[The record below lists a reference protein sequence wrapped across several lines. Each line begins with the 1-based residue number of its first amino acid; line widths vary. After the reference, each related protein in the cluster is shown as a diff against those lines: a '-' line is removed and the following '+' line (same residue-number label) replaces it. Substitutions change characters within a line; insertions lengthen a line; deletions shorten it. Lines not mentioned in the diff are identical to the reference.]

1 MEVIYQNLGLGNVE
15 ALLLIIPAMFILYYY
30 IKKGGMN
37 RKKWLFLFTR
47 FVIMSLIIVAIASP
61 FIAKMEHEF
70 KDIISIVILF
80 DKSKSMEVFGNLN
93 ESIYEF
99 YSEIK
104 SAIKNLTG
112 YDSVELK
119 YFSQENRTTLG
130 DALYRESIGERKDN
144 DLIIL
149 VSDGNNNYGKSI
161 RALGKILSDSNIT
174 VSALLP
180 EIKENEIYI
189 RSVEGEKKI
198 PANSDYKIKIIIDKI
213 GNETARYKLELRLD
227 GKLLHSSIENQKEAE
242 REIYFT
248 FTIKNEGIH
257 KISVSI
263 TPETPDHFHENNMF
277 IKSIDVVEKP
287 DLLFMSNEED
297 SPLRSVLENSYDLKI
312 VDDLRY
318 KDFYSYDC
326 IIIDNQPASKFGS
339 SVVDSLYNYIINGNG
354 IVVIGGDHAYEKG
367 NYYNSQFE
375 ALLPVISTEPPERKR
390 KEMAVVFL
398 IDISES
404 TGYGIGKESK
414 VDVEKALAINLI
426 NQLEPQDIV
435 GVIAFNV
442 DAYVISDAQ
451 KLENNKEEIINKIKR
466 LKFGGGTDMY
476 AALTKAEKML
486 EKFSGDKIAILIS
499 DGVIKRLGRQG
510 LTIEK
515 VKSMS
520 EKGIKLYSIGI
531 GFDTDTK
538 FMSELARA
546 GNGRYFEP
554 QEYQRLRLEF
564 EEKKKE
570 EKEQYILEIYDKYHF
585 ITRNLKTPFYPGIKD
600 YNGVTE
606 KSIAR
611 TLITTRDRMPI
622 LVVWRFGLGRVAS
635 LTIDNGLRW
644 APNIYMERYND
655 LILRTVNW
663 VISNLEKRKRV
674 NIETNDIFSGERAEI
689 RIKSEKRPSLFIE
702 DPKGNEFEIKL
713 KQIDLDIY
721 SGDVRLDEGGFYI
734 LMASSPLGD
743 DTDAIA
749 VNYPREFNELG
760 INLDNLRDIVVPTN
774 GKLYNYSDMSELKM
788 DVLEYVRRGS
798 FIVVMQR
805 TPLHIYF
812 IIIAL
817 SLFFIDVITRRIL
830 EIIRLRKGR

>member
-390 KEMAVVFL
+390 KEMAIIFL

-404 TGYGIGKESK
+404 ASSVIEE
-414 VDVEKALAINLI
+414 EKATVINLI
-426 NQLEPQDIV
+426 EQFDDSDLV
-435 GVIAFNV
+435 CVIAFNKMS
-442 DAYVISDAQ
+442 YLISPPALLGD
-451 KLENNKEEIINKIKR
+451 KKTDIIYTIKR
-466 LKFGGGTDMY
+466 LKPSGGTDIHT
-476 AALTKAEKML
+476 ALLSTDRILDEVLYNFSGEKNVILIFDGDISTTDFIYTKSVVEKM
-486 EKFSGDKIAILIS
+486 K
-499 DGVIKRLGRQG
+499 
-510 LTIEK
+510 
-515 VKSMS
+515 
-520 EKGIKLYSIGI
+520 EKGINLYIVGVGPHVI
-531 GFDTDTK
+531 RYYVP
-538 FMSELARA
+538 EIAVA
-546 GNGRYFEP
+546 GGGRYFET
-554 QEYQRLRLEF
+554 QESERLKSEF

-674 NIETNDIFSGERAEI
+674 NIETNDIFSGEKAEI

-830 EIIRLRKGR
+830 EIIRLRRGR

>member
-390 KEMAVVFL
+390 KEMA
-398 IDISES
+398 
-404 TGYGIGKESK
+404 
-414 VDVEKALAINLI
+414 
-426 NQLEPQDIV
+426 
-435 GVIAFNV
+435 
-442 DAYVISDAQ
+442 
-451 KLENNKEEIINKIKR
+451 
-466 LKFGGGTDMY
+466 
-476 AALTKAEKML
+476 
-486 EKFSGDKIAILIS
+486 
-499 DGVIKRLGRQG
+499 
-510 LTIEK
+510 
-515 VKSMS
+515 
-520 EKGIKLYSIGI
+520 
-531 GFDTDTK
+531 
-538 FMSELARA
+538 
-546 GNGRYFEP
+546 
-554 QEYQRLRLEF
+554 
-564 EEKKKE
+564 
-570 EKEQYILEIYDKYHF
+570 
-585 ITRNLKTPFYPGIKD
+585 
-600 YNGVTE
+600 
-606 KSIAR
+606 
-611 TLITTRDRMPI
+611 
-622 LVVWRFGLGRVAS
+622 
-635 LTIDNGLRW
+635 
-644 APNIYMERYND
+644 
-655 LILRTVNW
+655 
-663 VISNLEKRKRV
+663 
-674 NIETNDIFSGERAEI
+674 
-689 RIKSEKRPSLFIE
+689 
-702 DPKGNEFEIKL
+702 
-713 KQIDLDIY
+713 
-721 SGDVRLDEGGFYI
+721 
-734 LMASSPLGD
+734 
-743 DTDAIA
+743 
-749 VNYPREFNELG
+749 
-760 INLDNLRDIVVPTN
+760 
-774 GKLYNYSDMSELKM
+774 
-788 DVLEYVRRGS
+788 
-798 FIVVMQR
+798 
-805 TPLHIYF
+805 
-812 IIIAL
+812 
-817 SLFFIDVITRRIL
+817 
-830 EIIRLRKGR
+830 